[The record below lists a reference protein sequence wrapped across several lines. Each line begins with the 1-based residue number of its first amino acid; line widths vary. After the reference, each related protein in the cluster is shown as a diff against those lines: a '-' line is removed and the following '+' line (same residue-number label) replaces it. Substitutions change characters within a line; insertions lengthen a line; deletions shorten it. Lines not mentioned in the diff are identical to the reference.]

1 MMGTVKGSDG
11 ALVGNENR
19 DKSSDVAF
27 MGDGK
32 RVYGSDGSFLVMG
45 RPFLAHLHVA

>member
-1 MMGTVKGSDG
+1 MMGTVKGSAG
-11 ALVGNENR
+11 ALVGDGNR